1 LTFAALTIMETPLRS
16 LAKLAFGV
24 SLLLAG
30 TCSFSGTAGGQF
42 GVVINLNGGSPA
54 PNVCTSATGSGG
66 GGASVQVSC
75 NSNVFVNIVQVRSAL
90 ENSRF
95 MPGYR
100 PTRDS
105 LLPDYCR
112 SEASRNDP
120 GPRAACRLDDQRVAT
135 AGDEVDDGWEFES
148 RRYAMGP
155 EAAEIE
161 KQARLRFQDVKGTL
175 TAVRLA
181 HAGNHSKSIEMLV
194 SF

>member
-1 LTFAALTIMETPLRS
+1 MATPMRS
-16 LAKLAFGV
+16 LAKLALGV
-24 SLLLAG
+24 SLLSAG
-30 TCSFSGTAGGQF
+30 VCSFSGTAGGQF
-42 GVVINLNGGSPA
+42 GVQIHLNGGDPA
-54 PNVCTSATGSGG
+54 TNACTSATGSGS

-75 NSNVFVNIVQVRSAL
+75 NSNVFVNIVQVRNASAL
-90 ENSRF
+90 ANSRF

-120 GPRAACRLDDQRVAT
+120 GSRMACRLDDQRQAS
-135 AGDEVDDGWEFES
+135 AGDEADDGWEFES

-155 EAAEIE
+155 EATEIE
-161 KQARLRFQDVKGTL
+161 KQARLRFQDVRGTL

-181 HAGNHSKSIEMLV
+181 HAGNQPKSIEMLV

>member
-1 LTFAALTIMETPLRS
+1 MKTPMRS
-16 LAKLAFGV
+16 LARLTLGV
-24 SLLLAG
+24 SLFLAG
-30 TCSFSGTAGGQF
+30 ASSFSGTAGGQF
-42 GVVINLNGGSPA
+42 GVRINLSGVNNA
-54 PNVCTSATGSGG
+54 CTSSTNSGS

-75 NSNVFVNIVQVRSAL
+75 NSDVFVNIGLVRGGSDL
-90 ENSRF
+90 GNSRF

-112 SEASRNDP
+112 NELSRNDP
-120 GPRAACRLDDQRVAT
+120 GARMTCRLDDQRQAS
-135 AGDEVDDGWEFES
+135 AGDDEEDDGWQFES

-155 EAAEIE
+155 EAAAIE
-161 KQARLRFQDVKGTL
+161 TQARLRLQDARGTL

-181 HAGNHSKSIEMLV
+181 HAGNQPRSIEMLV

>member
-1 LTFAALTIMETPLRS
+1 MIRKAAS
-16 LAKLAFGV
+16 GV
-24 SLLLAG
+24 VLLLAAAA
-30 TCSFSGTAGGQF
+30 SFAGTAAGQF
-42 GVVINLNGGSPA
+42 SVQITLTNPGNTTGNGNA
-54 PNVCTSATGSGG
+54 CTSASGA
-66 GGASVQVSC
+66 GAGASSVQVLC
-75 NSNVFVNIVQVRSAL
+75 NTNVFVSIAPVGNANAL
-90 ENSRF
+90 ANARF
-95 MPGYR
+95 QPGFR

-112 SEASRNDP
+112 NEISRGDQAA
-120 GPRAACRLDDQRVAT
+120 RMACRLDDQRVAT

-161 KQARLRFQDVKGTL
+161 TQARLRFQDVRGTL

-181 HAGNHSKSIEMLV
+181 HAGNQAKSIEMLV

>member
-1 LTFAALTIMETPLRS
+1 MATPMRS
-16 LAKLAFGV
+16 LAKLALGV
-24 SLLLAG
+24 SLLSASVF
-30 TCSFSGTAGGQF
+30 CFSGTAGGQF
-42 GVVINLNGGSPA
+42 GVQIHLNGGDPA
-54 PNVCTSATGSGG
+54 GNACTSATGSGS

-75 NSNVFVNIVQVRSAL
+75 NSNVFVNIAQVRSVSAQGNSL
-90 ENSRF
+90 SNSRF

-120 GPRAACRLDDQRVAT
+120 GPRMACRLDDQRQAS
-135 AGDEVDDGWEFES
+135 AGDEADDGWEFES

-161 KQARLRFQDVKGTL
+161 KQARLRFQDIRGTL

-181 HAGNHSKSIEMLV
+181 HAGNQPKSIEMLV

>member
-1 LTFAALTIMETPLRS
+1 MATPMRS
-16 LAKLAFGV
+16 LAKLALGV
-24 SLLLAG
+24 SLLSASVF
-30 TCSFSGTAGGQF
+30 SFSGTAGGQF
-42 GVVINLNGGSPA
+42 GVQIHLNGGDPA
-54 PNVCTSATGSGG
+54 ASAGASACTSATGSGG
-66 GGASVQVSC
+66 AGASVQVSC
-75 NSNVFVNIVQVRSAL
+75 NSNVFVNIVQIRNTSAL
-90 ENSRF
+90 GNSRF

-120 GPRAACRLDDQRVAT
+120 GPRMACRLDDQRQAS
-135 AGDEVDDGWEFES
+135 AGDEGDDGWEFES

-161 KQARLRFQDVKGTL
+161 KQARLRFQDVRGTL

-181 HAGNHSKSIEMLV
+181 QAGNQSKSIEMLV

>member
-1 LTFAALTIMETPLRS
+1 METPLRS